1 MGIMEH
7 PEETQEPITLT
18 ILANLMAL
26 NVFIELKYGEEG
38 ANLLAEIEEKVRE
51 TMKEDGL

>member
-1 MGIMEH
+1 MEH